1 MKSRSAPVVSR
12 AVALLALLA
21 LPLAFGSMT
30 AWAGDDSPLV
40 DAVEAKNHDAV
51 IALLYKGVDVRQRSA
66 DGTTALHWAAH
77 YDDRDLVKR
86 LLKAGADPNVVN
98 DYGSSPMQ
106 EAAVTADPVV
116 IEMLL
121 KAGADVDSPNPEGQ
135 TALMVVARTGNIEAA
150 KVLLKHG
157 ARVNATESW
166 GGQSALM
173 WAAAESQPEMVKLLA
188 SHGADVNARSLIRDW
203 QRRITAEGR
212 PKNENHGGFTPMLY
226 AAREGCVECIKNLL
240 KAHADINLTDPDGTT
255 PLNMALLNMRFDTAA
270 YLISQ
275 HADVNKWD
283 FWGRTPLYNAI
294 DLNTVPRG
302 GRPDLP
308 SLDKA
313 TGLDVAEMLLKA
325 GADVNAQLKLRPPYR
340 NGVFDRGGDQ
350 VISTGATPL
359 LVAAKI
365 GDVPAVQLLL
375 KYKAAVEIPTSEGVT
390 PLMAAAGM
398 GHSFNPTR
406 GRYKTDDDGA
416 ACVKLLVAA
425 GGKINEADLQGLT
438 PLHAAAQHGWDD
450 TVKLLVADGAD
461 LQPKD
466 KLGLTPIDHAEGKQ
480 PRAFLEP
487 EHVPHKETVA
497 LLTGYIVAATG
508 KPPIQFAGTL
518 NRQTRGTGGAV
529 GGGLGQGAAQ
539 VAQNNDGGAA
549 RRRPGQGAGAP
560 GGAQAPNAAGASGAG
575 APNGGGAAAGA
586 PNAAGASGSAPN
598 GAGASGSGVG
608 APAGAQGATG
618 DHPAH
623 PSATQK
629 HAAAAQPPV
638 RPRAQGASEN
648 QPTAES
654 EAAPVRTAKEPRKTT
669 DE

>member
-1 MKSRSAPVVSR
+1 MRPRSATVATR
-12 AVALLALLA
+12 AVALLIVTLA
-21 LPLAFGSMT
+21 LGSV
-30 AWAGDDSPLV
+30 AWADDGSPLV
-40 DAVEAKNHDAV
+40 DAVQAKDHDTV
-51 IALLYKGVDVRQRSA
+51 IALLDKGADVRQRSA

-77 YDDRDLVKR
+77 YDDRELVKR

-106 EAAVTADPVV
+106 EAAVNADPEVL
-116 IEMLL
+116 EMLL

-135 TALMVVARTGNIEAA
+135 TALMVVARTGHVDAA

-157 ARVNATESW
+157 AMVNATESW

-173 WAAAESQPEMVKLLA
+173 WAAAESQPEMVKLLVE
-188 SHGADVNARSLIRDW
+188 HGADVNARSLVRDW

-226 AAREGCVECIKNLL
+226 AAREGCIDCIKYLL
-240 KAHADINLTDPDGTT
+240 KGHADINLPDPDDTT

-275 HADVNKWD
+275 HADVNRWD

-365 GDVPAVQLLL
+365 GDVPAVELLL
-375 KYKAAVEIPTSEGVT
+375 KYKANVELPTSEGVT
-390 PLMAAAGM
+390 PLMAAAGL

-406 GRYKTDDDGA
+406 GRYKTDADGA
-416 ACVKLLVAA
+416 ACVKLLEAA

-438 PLHAAAQHGWDD
+438 PLHAAAQHGWNE

-466 KLGLTPIDHAEGKQ
+466 KLGLTPIDHAAGKQ

-487 EHVPHKETVA
+487 EHVPHQETIA

-529 GGGLGQGAAQ
+529 GGGLGQGGGAQ
-539 VAQNNDGGAA
+539 VAQN
-549 RRRPGQGAGAP
+549 P
-560 GGAQAPNAAGASGAG
+560 AAGGSAK
-575 APNGGGAAAGA
+575 
-586 PNAAGASGSAPN
+586 GASPAP
-598 GAGASGSGVG
+598 
-608 APAGAQGATG
+608 QDAT
-618 DHPAH
+618 AH
-623 PSATQK
+623 PSAGQK
-629 HAAAAQPPV
+629 QSGPAKPPV
-638 RPRAQGASEN
+638 PPRAQGASEN

-654 EAAPVRTAKEPRKTT
+654 EAAPVRTAKEPRKGT
-669 DE
+669 EE